1 MVVYSLGKPLLILLF
16 NSINMEF
23 FNELVAIFQHI
34 IKLDFSWFF
43 QNYSSAIYIILFVV
57 IFVET
62 GLVAM
67 PFLPGDSLLFTAGI
81 FAASGE
87 LNLSYLLILLLIAA
101 VLGDNCNYWI
111 GRKIG
116 LRVFQLKFRSKPIVN
131 KKYLDQTELFFVKNG
146 VKAIIMARFV
156 PFVRTF
162 APFAAGIGK
171 MNYNRFFL
179 FDLLGG
185 FLWIFSLTL
194 AGYLLGEV
202 EWIRKHIDLVCL
214 GIIFISVLPMLYEFI
229 KGKLQASKK

>member
-23 FNELVAIFQHI
+23 FNELFAIFQHI

-43 QNYSSAIYIILFVV
+43 ENYSSAIYIILFVV

-214 GIIFISVLPMLYEFI
+214 GIIFISVLPMLYELI
-229 KGKLQASKK
+229 KGKLQASK

>member
-1 MVVYSLGKPLLILLF
+1 
-16 NSINMEF
+16 MEF
-23 FNELVAIFQHI
+23 FNELFAIFQHI
-34 IKLDFSWFF
+34 IKLDFTWFF
-43 QNYSSAIYIILFVV
+43 ENYSSAIYVILFLV
-57 IFVET
+57 IFIET

-67 PFLPGDSLLFTAGI
+67 PFLPGDSLLFTAGL

-116 LRVFQLKFRSKPIVN
+116 LRVFELKFRAKPIIN
-131 KKYLDQTELFFVKNG
+131 KKYLDQTELFFEKNG

>member
-1 MVVYSLGKPLLILLF
+1 
-16 NSINMEF
+16 MEF
-23 FNELVAIFQHI
+23 FNELFAIFQHI

-43 QNYSSAIYIILFVV
+43 ENYSSAIYVILFLV
-57 IFVET
+57 IFIET

-67 PFLPGDSLLFTAGI
+67 PFLPGDSLLFTAGL

-116 LRVFQLKFRSKPIVN
+116 LRVFQLQFRGKPIIK
-131 KKYLDQTELFFVKNG
+131 KKYLDQTELFFEKNG

-185 FLWIFSLTL
+185 FLWIFSLTI

-214 GIIFISVLPMLYEFI
+214 GIIFLSILPMLFEVI
-229 KGKLQASKK
+229 KSKLKARNKE